1 MNVFVVFSIWIICV
15 LCTIIVAPINVNL
28 LEVFEHHFNL
38 SAALS
43 ESKTPLSVPWEPGI
57 ASFLSWDFQLYLY
70 LKY

>member
-28 LEVFEHHFNL
+28 LKVFERPFNL
-38 SAALS
+38 SAAHS
-43 ESKTPLSVPWEPGI
+43 ENKTPVSVPWDLEI